1 MGRKHYNTC
10 KTPEEFIFFIIIRI
24 LAFLEGFLLLIF
36 QSFDHPKG
44 VGSGCRVPTRTGKP
58 GKMGRHF
65 PVREKSGNFEKAGK
79 VREKSGK
86 IKLNTVKEFEI
97 NII

>member
-1 MGRKHYNTC
+1 MSLMSFVE
-10 KTPEEFIFFIIIRI
+10 KTTTFESINYQNLAKSQVKFTMSFKMFFII
-24 LAFLEGFLLLIF
+24 
-36 QSFDHPKG
+36 
-44 VGSGCRVPTRTGKP
+44 RVPTRTGKPGKP

-65 PVREKSGNFEKAGK
+65 PVREKSGNFEKTGK

-86 IKLNTVKEFEI
+86 IKLNTGKLQEFEI